1 LSQMPEE
8 MNPAT
13 GDASAIATEVDAAA
27 EAERRRKLRASFT
40 RYRIMAFVV
49 GSMLLLVFFF
59 LILRRVAGL
68 NVQTAEKIVDPL
80 HGYLYLAYLVVAADL
95 AVRAKWRLGRI
106 ITVVAAGFVPFLAF
120 YVEHRINVQ
129 MNDEHA
135 ID

>member
-1 LSQMPEE
+1 
-8 MNPAT
+8 
-13 GDASAIATEVDAAA
+13 
-27 EAERRRKLRASFT
+27 
-40 RYRIMAFVV
+40 
-49 GSMLLLVFFF
+49 MLLLVFFF

-106 ITVVAAGFVPFLAF
+106 MTVVAAGFVPFLAF